1 MSSSKL
7 EIVDVKSF
15 KDARRTMNEEAEE
28 MYNTSLSLSS
38 SKSGKE
44 NYLPQRIPQRSKYFC
59 SPFYVNSSASVIVQP
74 IEQRIWEAV
83 TALCDI
89 EPGNL

>member
-38 SKSGKE
+38 SKSVKE
-44 NYLPQRIPQRSKYFC
+44 NYLPQRIPQQSKYFC
-59 SPFYVNSSASVIVQP
+59 SPFDVNSSASVAVQP

-89 EPGNL
+89 ELGNL